1 MYLYVWVYVCIMGVC
16 MYVKLRIPIRPG
28 MGNHSQ
34 AKEVYCSLVM
44 FEEKII

>member
-1 MYLYVWVYVCIMGVC
+1 MYGCMYACMYVC

-28 MGNHSQ
+28 MGNHPQ